1 MEYVHLSLQL
11 ATEDLEFVI
20 KGAIHVGFRHID
32 TSVFNLN
39 EKQIGNV
46 LKTLIDEGK
55 VSRSE
60 LFITTKLPPTANK
73 PELVEP
79 ALLESLERLQ
89 MEYVDLY
96 LIQLPVAFER
106 DNSFDTIKVTKDGL
120 VCLEATNHINVWKK
134 MEDLIVKGL
143 TKSIGLANFNQNQI
157 QNLISN
163 CTIVPA
169 VLQIEYHIFL
179 QQPILIEFCNSNNI
193 TVNAFAVLCTE
204 DMLSSSHFLG
214 KRLLPNIMEVA
225 EVKELA
231 EKYDKTEIQVLMRW
245 IIEKNITILMRM
257 NNSSRMHEIMG
268 IFQFHL
274 SKDDI
279 QILNEL
285 DDNFRCVDLSAISGI
300 ENHPEYPFH

>member
-1 MEYVHLSLQL
+1 ME
-11 ATEDLEFVI
+11 I
-20 KGAIHVGFRHID
+20 
-32 TSVFNLN
+32 
-39 EKQIGNV
+39 
-46 LKTLIDEGK
+46 TL
-55 VSRSE
+55 R
-60 LFITTKLPPTANK
+60 FIPP
-73 PELVEP
+73 
-79 ALLESLERLQ
+79 S
-89 MEYVDLY
+89 
-96 LIQLPVAFER
+96 
-106 DNSFDTIKVTKDGL
+106 
-120 VCLEATNHINVWKK
+120 
-134 MEDLIVKGL
+134 
-143 TKSIGLANFNQNQI
+143 
-157 QNLISN
+157 
-163 CTIVPA
+163 
-169 VLQIEYHIFL
+169 QIEYHIFL

-285 DDNFRCVDLSAISGI
+285 DDNFRCVDLSAISGCVFVDFKDFNKLI
-300 ENHPEYPFH
+300 YFILVLKIIRNIHFINCYSLKR